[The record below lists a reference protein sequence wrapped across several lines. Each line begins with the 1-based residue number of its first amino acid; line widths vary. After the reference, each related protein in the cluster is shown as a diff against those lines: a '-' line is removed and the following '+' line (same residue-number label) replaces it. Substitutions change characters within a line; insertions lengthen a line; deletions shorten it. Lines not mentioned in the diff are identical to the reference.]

1 MAIEILKLP
10 AVIQR
15 TGLSRTTI
23 YALIAQG
30 RFPKQINISE
40 RSVGWVASEIEQ
52 WLEDRVASGRG

>member
-40 RSVGWVASEIEQ
+40 RSVGWVAAEIEQ